1 MVSFTSPSRASGQKN
16 DRSNVRREEE
26 SEGQNC
32 KISLVLKSALPSSD
46 FISSFPKP
54 IEYRRFHPRAPPLAN
69 EHRGRTRVH
78 RRGETRRRSIRRRR
92 RPSRLFKTPP
102 ARFFLARAFVSLFK
116 RYWGRNDVIRRER
129 ERKRERKKNSDI
141 DASPQRRER
150 QSVRHGRFR
159 GSHGFREGRARGGD
173 RGGRRL
179 DGKHSW
185 ISRARKW
192 RRRRHH
198 HRVRFGVFPKKKIQ
212 SKIVQGLVYQMNTK
226 KENGRS
232 PLGEKIPLILL
243 VEHRRR
249 RGRRCGETPAGGPV
263 PKWTT
268 TTTTTTTT
276 RNASPF

>member
-129 ERKRERKKNSDI
+129 EKERERKKNSDI

-198 HRVRFGVFPKKKIQ
+198 HRVRFGVFPKKKKSIQ
-212 SKIVQGLVYQMNTK
+212 NCSGFSVSNEHK
-226 KENGRS
+226 KRKWEES
-232 PLGEKIPLILL
+232 F
-243 VEHRRR
+243 
-249 RGRRCGETPAGGPV
+249 GGKNPV
-263 PKWTT
+263 NFTC
-268 TTTTTTTT
+268 
-276 RNASPF
+276 

>member
-1 MVSFTSPSRASGQKN
+1 MLFDEKEKRAANGQIHISISRVRTEK
-16 DRSNVRREEE
+16 RSIERANRRRVGGTKLLNL
-26 SEGQNC
+26 SRP
-32 KISLVLKSALPSSD
+32 KISA
-46 FISSFPKP
+46 SFLRFYLFFPEPKW

-129 ERKRERKKNSDI
+129 EKEREKKKNSDI

-192 RRRRHH
+192 RRRRNH
-198 HRVRFGVFPKKKIQ
+198 HRVGFGVFPKKKNSIQ
-212 SKIVQGLVYQMNTK
+212 NCSGFSVSN
-226 KENGRS
+226 
-232 PLGEKIPLILL
+232 
-243 VEHRRR
+243 EHKRKW
-249 RGRRCGETPAGGPV
+249 EESFGGKNPV
-263 PKWTT
+263 NFTC
-268 TTTTTTTT
+268 
-276 RNASPF
+276 

>member
-129 ERKRERKKNSDI
+129 EKERERKKTATSTPHLNGANGKAFDT
-141 DASPQRRER
+141 DAFA
-150 QSVRHGRFR
+150 VLTDFAKVGRAVATAAEDAWMANIV
-159 GSHGFREGRARGGD
+159 GFRVRVSGGD
-173 RGGRRL
+173 DDTIIGCV
-179 DGKHSW
+179 SE
-185 ISRARKW
+185 
-192 RRRRHH
+192 
-198 HRVRFGVFPKKKIQ
+198 FFQKKKF
-212 SKIVQGLVYQMNTK
+212 N
-226 KENGRS
+226 
-232 PLGEKIPLILL
+232 
-243 VEHRRR
+243 
-249 RGRRCGETPAGGPV
+249 
-263 PKWTT
+263 PKLF
-268 TTTTTTTT
+268 
-276 RNASPF
+276 RV

>member
-129 ERKRERKKNSDI
+129 ERKRERKKK
-141 DASPQRRER
+141 QR
-150 QSVRHGRFR
+150 H
-159 GSHGFREGRARGGD
+159 
-173 RGGRRL
+173 RRL
-179 DGKHSW
+179 TSTARTAKRSTRTLSRFSR
-185 ISRARKW
+185 ISRRSGARW
-192 RRRRHH
+192 RPRR
-198 HRVRFGVFPKKKIQ
+198 K
-212 SKIVQGLVYQMNTK
+212 T
-226 KENGRS
+226 
-232 PLGEKIPLILL
+232 LGWQ
-243 VEHRRR
+243 
-249 RGRRCGETPAGGPV
+249 T
-263 PKWTT
+263 
-268 TTTTTTTT
+268 
-276 RNASPF
+276 